1 MTSTIAPPSRLPS
14 SYKVTCSNAKN
25 KKTKVRQ
32 IDTFGEAS
40 KYTFKHKWAH
50 TKSEKVAVINKN
62 HFLKV
67 AGLTTPLYKAEQ
79 GHWWTQ
85 VISELR
91 EDHPQWTDSTLNRV
105 ITAGTTMVRF
115 CRSEG
120 LTTVDC
126 AKPKKGQEGEHRFW
140 WYSKEDVEN
149 LAFIAVDIFD
159 RLALSEAIVF
169 SAYTGVRQNELLQMR
184 IEDIDWKMNNVW
196 VGGLPTRV
204 NKGKECRA
212 VPIHDR
218 IRDLLVRRTEGKAP
232 RDYLF
237 GSEWTNKDALYR
249 QFKRVRAQAG
259 FEDCYTWHA
268 LRHSFA
274 TWLGEVSH
282 PRQIMELCGH
292 KDMTTTLRYCKP
304 TDAAQRTAINAL

>member
-32 IDTFGEAS
+32 IDTFGEAA

-126 AKPKKGQEGEHRFW
+126 AKPNKGKEGEHRYW
-140 WYSKEDVEN
+140 WFSKEDVDN

-159 RLALSEAIVF
+159 RIDLAEAILF
-169 SAYTGVRQNELLQMR
+169 SAWTGARQSELLKMR
-184 IEDIDWKMNNVW
+184 VEDICWKTNNVW
-196 VGGLPTRV
+196 IGGLPTRRT
-204 NKGKECRA
+204 KGENCRK
-212 VPIHDR
+212 VPIHEK
-218 IRDLLVRRTEGKAP
+218 IEDLLVKRTKDRSP
-232 RDYLF
+232 RDFLF
-237 GSEWTNKDALYR
+237 GDDWTNKDALYR
-249 QFKRVRAQAG
+249 QFKRVRKQAG
-259 FEDCYTWHA
+259 FEECYCWHS

-282 PRQIMELCGH
+282 PRQVMELCGH
-292 KDMTTTLRYCKP
+292 RDLTTTLRYCHP
-304 TDAAQRTAINAL
+304 TDGAQRRAINAL